1 MKTSKRLLSILL
13 MLTMLVSMF
22 TVMAF
27 AGDESSEN
35 PYSSVTVTV
44 ESSENGTVAVK
55 DQNNNSVGSN
65 ITGTQTIQFTDSD
78 NFYLVA
84 TAASGYK
91 VEVVMNGYTGK
102 EARIPLSSQINGYTF
117 TYRFVEDGNSST
129 EEPSTPSTDVSLTVT
144 INTKGVKNAV
154 VQNGETP
161 VQSGDVLKF
170 TAKQLE
176 TAFLTATAEGK
187 LNEAYT
193 LEWKLNDKVVSN
205 ESYYDLPQNLKGTSN
220 TLTVT
225 FEKVKPV
232 QEVNVDV
239 TIIGVEY
246 GTVKDSK
253 GDEVSNNSRITLKG
267 NETETLT
274 AYLKEGCTV
283 SWQLGSAAAVSTS
296 TFELKDLKADAALKI
311 TFTEK
316 NPQPEPSGKNTL
328 TVEANKSR
336 RGYIKFGQREGS
348 SIDFHLEKNEVVTVT
363 AVAKSGYEFSYW
375 TSKDI
380 TIADRDKYN
389 SELTITMID
398 KDATVTAVFVEKS
411 SSSHTHKWV
420 EKFNDTYHW
429 KECSRCGDKTSKEKH
444 TIIYAYDKYGYRY
457 DKCKYCDWTSDYSY
471 NHSSSHKDYTY
482 EDINA
487 TYHWKTC
494 KKCDYSVKEYHTW
507 IKNTDRKTR
516 DSYPY
521 VCKYCDRLS
530 KTDYTDLPFYDVD
543 GNDWYY
549 DDVLYAYI
557 NGYMDGLS
565 AGQFAPNQ
573 NTTRAQIV
581 TILWRLTGEPRAMK
595 SNKFNDVPSNAYY
608 DKAVSWAVE
617 AGVVNGFDAKTF
629 KPNDYV
635 TREQLAAILYRY
647 AEYMNLSTRGASNL
661 LKYDD
666 YYQIGTWARDAM
678 AWANYHGLI
687 NGVSYSRI
695 DPKGNAT
702 RAQVAAILHRFAV
715 EFGNY

>member
-1 MKTSKRLLSILL
+1 MPKH
-13 MLTMLVSMF
+13 
-22 TVMAF
+22 
-27 AGDESSEN
+27 E
-35 PYSSVTVTV
+35 
-44 ESSENGTVAVK
+44 VK
-55 DQNNNSVGSN
+55 
-65 ITGTQTIQFTDSD
+65 
-78 NFYLVA
+78 
-84 TAASGYK
+84 
-91 VEVVMNGYTGK
+91 
-102 EARIPLSSQINGYTF
+102 
-117 TYRFVEDGNSST
+117 
-129 EEPSTPSTDVSLTVT
+129 
-144 INTKGVKNAV
+144 
-154 VQNGETP
+154 
-161 VQSGDVLKF
+161 
-170 TAKQLE
+170 
-176 TAFLTATAEGK
+176 
-187 LNEAYT
+187 
-193 LEWKLNDKVVSN
+193 
-205 ESYYDLPQNLKGTSN
+205 
-220 TLTVT
+220 
-225 FEKVKPV
+225 
-232 QEVNVDV
+232 
-239 TIIGVEY
+239 
-246 GTVKDSK
+246 
-253 GDEVSNNSRITLKG
+253 
-267 NETETLT
+267 
-274 AYLKEGCTV
+274 
-283 SWQLGSAAAVSTS
+283 
-296 TFELKDLKADAALKI
+296 
-311 TFTEK
+311 
-316 NPQPEPSGKNTL
+316 
-328 TVEANKSR
+328 
-336 RGYIKFGQREGS
+336 
-348 SIDFHLEKNEVVTVT
+348 
-363 AVAKSGYEFSYW
+363 
-375 TSKDI
+375 
-380 TIADRDKYN
+380 
-389 SELTITMID
+389 
-398 KDATVTAVFVEKS
+398 VTAVFTEKS

-429 KECSRCGDKTSKEKH
+429 KECSRCGDTTGKEKH

-494 KKCDYSVKEYHTW
+494 KKCDYSVKEYHNW

-543 GNDWYY
+543 GNVWYY